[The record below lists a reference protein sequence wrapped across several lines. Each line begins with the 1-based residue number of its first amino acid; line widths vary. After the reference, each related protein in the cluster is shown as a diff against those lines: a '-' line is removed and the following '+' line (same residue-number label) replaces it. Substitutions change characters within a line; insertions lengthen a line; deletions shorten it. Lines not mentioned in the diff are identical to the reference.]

1 MSAPRPPR
9 IPAPVGDV
17 IAVVVVV
24 VFAVSPFPDDAFR
37 ASGWMLVTA
46 LVPAAAMPFR
56 RRLPLVV
63 LTLSL
68 MCATVL
74 ALTGVMSPSALIATA
89 ISAYAVVD
97 RRGRLVGI
105 IAVSAATVLV
115 FFVSAIPLGGDLLD
129 ARALQFVFIIALAG
143 ALGDAARSRREF
155 VRAMTERAERAEQGR
170 DTEAR
175 RRVAEERVRIA
186 RDLHDV
192 VAHQISVISLN
203 AGVASSALEVRPERA
218 REALTT
224 IRRSSRTVLADIGGL
239 MALLRSDDPDDV
251 RDLRPQVGLD
261 GLDGLVR
268 QFREAG
274 LDVDLDD
281 DLVRPALS
289 PASDHVAYLV
299 VLEGLTNAHKHGADG
314 SARVRLQAEDD
325 ALRLVVVNQTAAQP
339 GSVSDAGGHGLRGLR
354 ERVVAVRGDVQAGA
368 ADGAFRLEVRI
379 PLDGGAR

>member
-105 IAVSAATVLV
+105 IAVTAATVLV

-224 IRRSSRTVLADIGGL
+224 IRRSSRTVFADIGGL
-239 MALLRSDDPDDV
+239 MALLRSW
-251 RDLRPQVGLD
+251 
-261 GLDGLVR
+261 
-268 QFREAG
+268 A
-274 LDVDLDD
+274 
-281 DLVRPALS
+281 
-289 PASDHVAYLV
+289 
-299 VLEGLTNAHKHGADG
+299 
-314 SARVRLQAEDD
+314 
-325 ALRLVVVNQTAAQP
+325 ALRVMTPDSYPIYAQSETHPGAFVALCHSGVTLAAFHADELAR
-339 GSVSDAGGHGLRGLR
+339 SIR
-354 ERVVAVRGDVQAGA
+354 
-368 ADGAFRLEVRI
+368 DGALPDFFTPFHQRRFDV
-379 PLDGGAR
+379 PKAA